1 MDTGKYIAKTSCHYI
16 IWAPITLLS
25 IIKKKKINKKSWVLK
40 EEFRSNGEK
49 MEEMH
54 LGKAMLVH

>member
-16 IWAPITLLS
+16 IWASDYIAFNY
-25 IIKKKKINKKSWVLK
+25 KKEKKSWVLE

-49 MEEMH
+49 MEEIH

>member
-1 MDTGKYIAKTSCHYI
+1 
-16 IWAPITLLS
+16 LLS
-25 IIKKKKINKKSWVLK
+25 IIKKKKKSWVLK